1 MVKSRHKTILQ
12 IGSSPCLLRP
22 SQRRCGQGPAYVESA
37 WTNGISTKSG
47 AGKGKN
53 APLPEIMSG
62 IRARSADVASIRH
75 DAAICCS
82 RRVPPPAGS
91 HFVSPDGLLFAPL
104 PYGLP
109 RVKAVAY
116 IYETRRQRAGR
127 DAGYLHFRL
136 ADRFAIQ
143 VGAFPAHMVR
153 VVPVLRRF
161 RRHGNKGQ
169 IAFTVISV
177 PHDRA

>member
-1 MVKSRHKTILQ
+1 MPPKAIAKKVRSGPRLRRI
-12 IGSSPCLLRP
+12 CLH
-22 SQRRCGQGPAYVESA
+22 QRDFDKVGRGEREERTA
-37 WTNGISTKSG
+37 SG
-47 AGKGKN
+47 N
-53 APLPEIMSG
+53 HVG

-116 IYETRRQRAGR
+116 IYETRRQRAGS

-136 ADRFAIQ
+136 ADRFAI
-143 VGAFPAHMVR
+143 
-153 VVPVLRRF
+153 
-161 RRHGNKGQ
+161 
-169 IAFTVISV
+169 
-177 PHDRA
+177 